1 MSTFKVRVLYDFQGE
16 AKTAELSVY
25 EGEVLTVT
33 RTDVGEGWW
42 EGLNPK

>member
-16 AKTAELSVY
+16 PNTAEMSIVA
-25 EGEVLTVT
+25 GDVLTVT

-42 EGLNPK
+42 EGLSPR